1 MARVVTLF
9 WPLRSMLPPAE
20 TPKFAMVIALLPETA
35 PLVRRAR
42 VVVPVGAIAAVTEMS
57 PELEPPAKPMRTV
70 GLTRRL
76 SSPET
81 SDILV
86 AFAVPRSIA
95 RLFVRGAIEIEPAEA
110 VRETEVEIV
119 ITSACNLMLP
129 VVDVTATVL
138 LNSPPVY
145 SMSPAIVT
153 AAPGETVW
161 VTSAEPT

>member
-1 MARVVTLF
+1 
-9 WPLRSMLPPAE
+9 
-20 TPKFAMVIALLPETA
+20 MVIALLPETA

-42 VVVPVGAIAAVTEMS
+42 VVVPVGAIAAVTEIS
-57 PELEPPAKPMRTV
+57 PEFEPPAKPTRTV

-81 SDILV
+81 SDIL
-86 AFAVPRSIA
+86 AALAVPRSIA
-95 RLFVRGAIEIEPAEA
+95 RLSVRGANEIDPAEA

-129 VVDVTATVL
+129 VVDVIATVL

-145 SMSPAIVT
+145 SMSPAMVT
-153 AAPGETVW
+153 ATPGETVW